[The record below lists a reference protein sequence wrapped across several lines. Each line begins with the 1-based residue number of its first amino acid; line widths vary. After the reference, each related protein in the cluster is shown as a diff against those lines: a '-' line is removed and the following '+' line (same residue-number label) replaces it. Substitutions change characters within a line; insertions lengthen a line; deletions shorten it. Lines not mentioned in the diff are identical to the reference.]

1 MRRANGAIL
10 GILLA
15 TVAVPA
21 FAADMP
27 VKAAPPPPPPPDWS
41 GVYSGIAAGGAWGR
55 QNLNTPV
62 TPLNNLFGTSADR
75 IFNGSPVLIQPDFDM
90 GFCVIDGCN
99 RLKSNGFIGGGFAGV
114 QKQWGN
120 WVIGI
125 EGSWDWTNMKKGI
138 SATSTDLE
146 DVIRIVPTTTFQVG
160 PLPVT
165 GTANVLPV
173 TVSSTGVLTVPGQNI
188 TSTGSLTIP
197 AQTIASTGSITIPGQ
212 DITSTG
218 QITINGQTVNST
230 GSLTI
235 PGQTVRGCVTIIAT
249 VCTPVA

>member
-125 EGSWDWTNMKKGI
+125 EGSWDWTSMKKGI

-146 DVIRIVPTTTFQVG
+146 DVIRIVPTTTI
-160 PLPVT
+160 
-165 GTANVLPV
+165 
-173 TVSSTGVLTVPGQNI
+173 TVPGQTI
-188 TSTGSLTIP
+188 TV
-197 AQTIASTGSITIPGQ
+197 PGQ
-212 DITSTG
+212 
-218 QITINGQTVNST
+218 
-230 GSLTI
+230 
-235 PGQTVRGCVTIIAT
+235 IARLR
-249 VCTPVA
+249 CRFQGRLRR